1 MLPELGQF
9 SLILAFCLSIILG
22 TLPLI
27 GAHRNNVLWM
37 SLARPLSAGVFVF
50 LGISIVILTYAF
62 ASDDFS
68 VQFVALH
75 SNSALP
81 LQYKLT
87 AVWGGHEGSFLLWT
101 FMLAGWML
109 AVAIFSKSMP
119 IDFVARVLGVLGILC
134 SGYILFMLATSNPFD
149 RIVPLPPLDGTDL
162 NSMLQDFAF
171 IIHPP
176 TLYMGYVGF
185 SVVFAF
191 AIAALLSG
199 KLDAAWARW
208 CRPWANVAWAILT
221 IGIAVGSWWAY
232 YELGWGGWWA
242 WDPVENPPLITWL
255 FGTALIHSL
264 AVTEKRGVFKSWTVL
279 LAILAFAGSLM
290 GTFITR
296 SGLLTSVHAFA
307 SDPSRGF
314 FILAILGITV
324 GGSLLLYAIR
334 APLMKSEFGF
344 DLLSREVFLLINNV
358 ILVVASASIFLGTLF
373 PMIYQALTDDLISI
387 GPPYFNSIFAPLM
400 MLLVLF
406 LGIGPMSRWKRTSTA
421 YLLQQLGKVALA
433 SVAIGVLLPLLVLLE
448 FSLAA
453 TVSIALAAW
462 VVLSIGKDVSNRIVN
477 KPTPIQGLR
486 ALSLSYYGMQ
496 AAHLGV
502 AVMLVG
508 IGLTSYFSVEK
519 SVLLEQGQSIV
530 LAGYDFVFS
539 S

>member
-50 LGISIVILTYAF
+50 LGISIAILTYAF

-101 FMLAGWML
+101 FMVAVWML

-185 SVVFAF
+185 SVVFAV
-191 AIAALLSG
+191 AIAAL
-199 KLDAAWARW
+199 
-208 CRPWANVAWAILT
+208 
-221 IGIAVGSWWAY
+221 
-232 YELGWGGWWA
+232 
-242 WDPVENPPLITWL
+242 
-255 FGTALIHSL
+255 
-264 AVTEKRGVFKSWTVL
+264 
-279 LAILAFAGSLM
+279 
-290 GTFITR
+290 
-296 SGLLTSVHAFA
+296 
-307 SDPSRGF
+307 
-314 FILAILGITV
+314 
-324 GGSLLLYAIR
+324 
-334 APLMKSEFGF
+334 
-344 DLLSREVFLLINNV
+344 
-358 ILVVASASIFLGTLF
+358 
-373 PMIYQALTDDLISI
+373 
-387 GPPYFNSIFAPLM
+387 
-400 MLLVLF
+400 
-406 LGIGPMSRWKRTSTA
+406 
-421 YLLQQLGKVALA
+421 
-433 SVAIGVLLPLLVLLE
+433 
-448 FSLAA
+448 
-453 TVSIALAAW
+453 
-462 VVLSIGKDVSNRIVN
+462 
-477 KPTPIQGLR
+477 
-486 ALSLSYYGMQ
+486 
-496 AAHLGV
+496 
-502 AVMLVG
+502 
-508 IGLTSYFSVEK
+508 
-519 SVLLEQGQSIV
+519 
-530 LAGYDFVFS
+530 
-539 S
+539 